1 MASSVSSVHNLDLTP
16 LAQRLGQLCQQLNV
30 EVTTAE
36 SCTGGGVASAI
47 TAVPGSSAYFTAG
60 YVTYSNAAKTR
71 LLGVPDAILE
81 AHGAVSEDV
90 VKAMVQGACRESGAE
105 LAVAVSGVAGPD
117 GGSAEKPVGTVWLAW
132 GNTEQQQARCF
143 HFSGDRQAVR
153 EQAVHEALVGLV
165 AQLSAQLKGDGKDYG
180 KGNEQGN
187 EKK

>member
-1 MASSVSSVHNLDLTP
+1 MGPSVSSLKNLDLTL

-36 SCTGGGVASAI
+36 SCTGGGIASAI
-47 TAVPGSSAYFTAG
+47 TAVSGSSAYFTAG

-81 AHGAVSEDV
+81 AHGAVSEEV
-90 VKAMVQGACRESGAE
+90 VKAMVQGACRESGAA

-132 GNTEQQQARCF
+132 GSNEQQQARCF
-143 HFSGDRQAVR
+143 HFPGDRQSVR
-153 EQAVHEALVGLV
+153 EQAVREALAGLV
-165 AQLSAQLKGDGKDYG
+165 VQLSAQVK
-180 KGNEQGN
+180 GN